1 MDTYTDPLAQKR
13 GKGGIA
19 HIRTDSNS
27 WCLCLVNDATRR
39 NHQAWFSLSTLGG
52 TNPSLGCPQTRRWAI
67 SGLLSVST
75 PLDHFS
81 SPLSPRSFS
90 VLFFNHPSLV
100 PVSVYL
106 TLSQRWKPDA
116 STFLEVENFIAVRR
130 APGILL
136 ILEFDRSHDSLD
148 SLWHHRYRAFSQLPR
163 GCTNLMSL

>member
-52 TNPSLGCPQTRRWAI
+52 ANPSLGWPQTRRWAI

-106 TLSQRWKPDA
+106 TLSRSAATLETRCFHIPRGRELHCRSS
-116 STFLEVENFIAVRR
+116 STGDLAD
-130 APGILL
+130 PGI
-136 ILEFDRSHDSLD
+136 RSK
-148 SLWHHRYRAFSQLPR
+148 PR
-163 GCTNLMSL
+163 FVGFFMAS